1 MNEENIQNTAEQAA
15 IPAEQEPQ
23 QETNNGEV
31 TATEPQEQPT
41 TAETPATEQ
50 QEDGASAVETPAVS
64 DEPFLVAKYLK
75 EDKPLTRAEAKDW
88 AEKGMHYQSIYD
100 ELDYIAAQS
109 GTDVKALVGG
119 LRKQMEEGYRKTLE
133 DKLGDDTETIEKLM
147 TVYRNEQKDKYDKI
161 VAERA
166 EQKETNMSTRLADEY
181 IELKKRIPTVP
192 EFKELPESV
201 KRDAAEGMNLTAAF
215 LLYEHNEKIKIAD
228 AQESA
233 QAAQNATTGS
243 MQSAS
248 DSKTSDEEQ
257 YLAGLWGR

>member
-15 IPAEQEPQ
+15 TPAEQEPQ
-23 QETNNGEV
+23 QETNAAEG
-31 TATEPQEQPT
+31 TDTQPQEQQPGS
-41 TAETPATEQ
+41 ETPMTEQ
-50 QEDGASAVETPAVS
+50 QEDGASAEETPAVS

-75 EDKPLTRAEAKDW
+75 EDKPLTREEAKDW
-88 AEKGMHYQSIYD
+88 AEKGMHYQSIYN

-109 GTDVKALVGG
+109 GTDVKALVGN
-119 LRKQMEEGYRKTLE
+119 LRKQMEDGYRKSLE

-161 VAERA
+161 VAERE
-166 EQKETNMSTRLADEY
+166 EQKETSMSARLADEY

-192 EFKELPESV
+192 EFKELPDTV

-215 LLYEHNEKIKIAD
+215 LLYEHNEKMKIAA

-233 QAAQNATTGS
+233 QAAQKASTGS
-243 MQSAS
+243 MQSDS
-248 DSKTSDEEQ
+248 NSKTSEDEQ
-257 YLAGLWGR
+257 YLAGLWGK